1 MNVVWKRPDG
11 FHDANPSDYLVI
23 EIAGKSKIWLHKKD
37 KDNYPFRISSDWQGE
52 DQTKD
57 LNNLV
62 NLLSKDYSKWCAWIK
77 NKFSFSKSSTVSEM
91 LQSYFKWLE
100 ILKENSKGDSWEI
113 EIIHSCLDEIKV
125 NLDKYSNNLMNDVN
139 T

>member
-1 MNVVWKRPDG
+1 
-11 FHDANPSDYLVI
+11 
-23 EIAGKSKIWLHKKD
+23 
-37 KDNYPFRISSDWQGE
+37 
-52 DQTKD
+52 
-57 LNNLV
+57 
-62 NLLSKDYSKWCAWIK
+62 
-77 NKFSFSKSSTVSEM
+77 M